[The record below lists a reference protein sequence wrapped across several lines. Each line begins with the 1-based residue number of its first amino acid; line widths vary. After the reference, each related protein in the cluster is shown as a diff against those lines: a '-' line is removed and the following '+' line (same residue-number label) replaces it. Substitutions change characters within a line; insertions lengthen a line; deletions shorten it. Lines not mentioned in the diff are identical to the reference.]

1 MTTLTLWVKCLIVD
15 QGTNCKIAVIED
27 WIMVTEQCYELAFR
41 GPNLDVVTA
50 LTLCAEIQHFCTCMF
65 RQKFREV
72 ILKHP

>member
-1 MTTLTLWVKCLIVD
+1 
-15 QGTNCKIAVIED
+15 
-27 WIMVTEQCYELAFR
+27 MVTEQCYELAFR